1 LCRVSAVSVAG
12 GQWVRGT
19 RMKPSPSYIHFRMG
33 WQLLGP
39 ESPGQW
45 FGKEQF
51 RTFWDRL
58 NDSGPLTSGY
68 HDFSYRPNRCEL
80 AELRGQREDGRTAFS
95 KISCQP
101 DELTVVEEWAELTA
115 DEFAEKFTAVLKV
128 WFEVFPQTFF
138 VVQTSTLRTL
148 VQPTNFNDSR
158 IFLGDRVLN
167 LGPKVHDTF
176 TDMPFKIGFGAS
188 CMKKVHDQEL
198 FIDATVTSWRDNRL
212 VWTEVQGTA
221 PLAAPLN
228 AGHIEPARLL
238 FTSCRTFLEGELLAL
253 LTSYDIPG
261 SSKANT

>member
-1 LCRVSAVSVAG
+1 
-12 GQWVRGT
+12 
-19 RMKPSPSYIHFRMG
+19 MKPSPSYIHFRME

-58 NDSGPLTSGY
+58 NNSGPLTSGY

-80 AELRGQREDGRTAFS
+80 AELRGEREHGGKPFS

-115 DEFAEKFTAVLKV
+115 DEFAEKLTAVLKV
-128 WFEVFPQTFF
+128 WFEVFPQTFL
-138 VVQTSTLRTL
+138 VAQRSTLRAL
-148 VQPTNFNDSR
+148 VQPTNCDDSR
-158 IFLGDRVLN
+158 VFLGDRVLS

-198 FIDATVTSWRDNRL
+198 FIDATVSSWRDNRL

-253 LTSYDIPG
+253 LASYDIPG
-261 SSKANT
+261 SSKAST